1 MEKFSD
7 QMCPPKPTSHS
18 WKWAHAE
25 GGKVYKIWPILH
37 LLGGF
42 PGGSDGKES
51 ACQCRRHKRCGF
63 NPWVGKNRYKGNLLN
78 TIKAIYKKPTANVI
92 NNVKKLQVFF
102 SKIQNKARMSILIS
116 I

>member
-25 GGKVYKIWPILH
+25 GGKVHKIWPILH
-37 LLGGF
+37 PLGGF

-51 ACQCRRHKRCGF
+51 ACQCRRHNRCGF
-63 NPWVGKNRYKGNLLN
+63 NPWIGKDLLEEGMA
-78 TIKAIYKKPTANVI
+78 TH
-92 NNVKKLQVFF
+92 
-102 SKIQNKARMSILIS
+102 SSILAWKIPMNRGAWWAPVAES
-116 I
+116 DMTEAS

>member
-25 GGKVYKIWPILH
+25 GGKVHKIWPILH

-51 ACQCRRHKRCGF
+51 ACQCRRHGF
-63 NPWVGKNRYKGNLLN
+63 DLWVGKIPWRR
-78 TIKAIYKKPTANVI
+78 AWQPTP
-92 NNVKKLQVFF
+92 VFLPREPHGQR
-102 SKIQNKARMSILIS
+102 SPEGTVHGVAKSWMQLSN
-116 I
+116 